1 MFPWLTAAL
10 VLPLVGAAVVALLP
24 KGRTDAAKAVA
35 LAFSLAVLGL
45 VVAMSLTF
53 DVPAAGEYQFAEEVS
68 WIPQLGVTYAL
79 AVDGIALSMVAL
91 TAVLV
96 PVCLLASWRELGPAA
111 AGQVDRGFLAL
122 VLVLEALVI
131 GVFAARDLFLFYVFF
146 EVMLVPMYFL
156 IGRYGGPRRREA
168 ATTFLVYSLAGGLV
182 MLAAVIGTY
191 VVGPGGADGF
201 LLANLTNLEVSTETG
216 RWLFLGLFVAFA
228 VKAPLWP
235 VHTWLPDAA
244 AQAPPGAA
252 VLLVG
257 VLDKVGTF
265 GMLTILLPLFPEASV
280 WAAPV
285 VVVLALV
292 SILYGAFVAL
302 AQRDVLRLI
311 AWTSIS
317 HFGFIVLGIFA
328 FTTAGQS
335 GAALYQ
341 VNHGFSTAALF
352 LVAGMLAT
360 RRGSSLIADFG
371 GGQRVM
377 PLLAGA
383 FLVAGLSSLALPGL
397 SSFVSEFLVLVG
409 TFERYQWAAVI
420 ATGGIILAALYI
432 LWTYQRMMTGTTVP
446 ALAALESDPRRDMR
460 GREAFVV
467 APLLAV
473 IIALGFYPKPV
484 LDILTPAVDRT
495 MEQTG
500 MTDPAPLFEAE
511 GADQ

>member
-1 MFPWLTAAL
+1 MFPWLTTAL
-10 VLPLVGAAVVALLP
+10 ALPLVGAAVVALLP
-24 KGRTDAAKAVA
+24 RSRLDAAKAVA
-35 LAFSLAVLGL
+35 LAFSLATLGL
-45 VVAMSLTF
+45 VIGISLGF
-53 DVPAAGEYQFAEEVS
+53 DVATAGEHQFYEELP
-68 WIPQLGVTYAL
+68 WIPQLGVSYAL
-79 AVDGIALSMVAL
+79 GVDGIALSMVAL

-96 PVCLLASWRELGPAA
+96 PVCVLASWRDLGHDMGARRA
-111 AGQVDRGFLAL
+111 NVDGTFLAL

-131 GVFAARDLFLFYVFF
+131 GVFAARDLFLFYVLF
-146 EVMLVPMYFL
+146 EVMLLPMYFL
-156 IGRYGGPRRREA
+156 IGRYGGVKRREA
-168 ATTFLVYSLAGGLV
+168 SMTFLIYSLAGGLI
-182 MLAAVIGTY
+182 MLVAVIATY
-191 VVGPGGADGF
+191 VHGPGGEDGF
-201 LLANLTNLEVSTETG
+201 LLANLTGLEVGSGTG
-216 RWLFLGLFVAFA
+216 RWLFLGLFLAFA

-265 GMLTILLPLFPEASV
+265 GMLTIALPLFPEAAS

-285 VVVLALV
+285 IICLALV
-292 SILYGAFVAL
+292 SILYGALVAL
-302 AQRDVLRLI
+302 AQTDVMRLI
-311 AWTSIS
+311 AYTSIS

-328 FTTAGQS
+328 MTTPGQI

-352 LVAGMLAT
+352 LIAGMLAT

-371 GGQRVM
+371 GGQRVV

-383 FLVAGLSSLALPGL
+383 FLIAGLSSLALPGL

-409 TFERYQWAAVI
+409 TYARYEWAAVI
-420 ATGGIILAALYI
+420 ATFGIILAALYI
-432 LWTYQRMMTGTTVP
+432 LWTYQRMMTGATVP
-446 ALAALESDPRRDMR
+446 ALEGSRDMR
-460 GREAFVV
+460 PREAFVV

-473 IIALGFYPKPV
+473 IIFLGVYPAPV

-495 MEQTG
+495 MEQIG
-500 MTDPAPLFEAE
+500 MTDPVPQFS
-511 GADQ
+511 ADGGEQ